1 MQKPLI
7 HIMPNC
13 CGPHSAHANASRQY
27 WRRTLLG
34 FLALAGI
41 LYGSLVA
48 AQSAP
53 KASGQSSLAAR
64 ATVSPII
71 SPAELKALIDRK
83 SVRVLD
89 IREVFQNDGKTPNYA
104 AGHIPGAISAPYSAF
119 RGPDSNPG
127 SLLSDAKLSGLF
139 NKWGL
144 ATESHIVIAP
154 TGSDATDFGGA
165 ARVYWTLKLA
175 GFQRL
180 SILEG
185 GLGAWLALKYPTETT
200 TPAIVAT
207 KLEFKLDRSQ
217 VVSTNELA
225 ELIKSSTGGGRE
237 FTLTDSRSEDFF
249 SGKERHS
256 VAARA
261 GTIPSATNFDHE
273 EWFQINTS
281 KLLPKAQLESL
292 AKNAGLLATG
302 DVISFC
308 NTGHWSATTWFVLS
322 EVLGKKN
329 VRMYP
334 ESAIGWSRS
343 RNPMANE
350 PAKK

>member
-1 MQKPLI
+1 
-7 HIMPNC
+7 MPNC

-64 ATVSPII
+64 AAVSPII

-139 NKWGL
+139 NKW
-144 ATESHIVIAP
+144 
-154 TGSDATDFGGA
+154 
-165 ARVYWTLKLA
+165 TLKLA

-217 VVSTNELA
+217 VVTTNELA
-225 ELIKSSTGGGRE
+225 ELIKSSTGGGRK